1 MRLPE
6 HFVSQ
11 LVQCDISHQ
20 KRAFFFCF
28 AHLFHQVGAQRE
40 NRARAHNRTVRYGA
54 QFRVCLKVT
63 PSAHTHHEPIS
74 VQGLFIEVLDLFMK
88 LLFKKVG
95 IVMKI
100 QTSNKLFQQI
110 E

>member
-1 MRLPE
+1 MRPPE
-6 HFVSQ
+6 HFQPQ
-11 LVQCDISHQ
+11 LVQCAISHQ

-40 NRARAHNRTVRYGA
+40 NRARAHYRTVVHYGA

-63 PSAHTHHEPIS
+63 TSPHIHHEPIS

-88 LLFKKVG
+88 LMFKKSLYCYEDT
-95 IVMKI
+95 KL
-100 QTSNKLFQQI
+100 SNCG
-110 E
+110 